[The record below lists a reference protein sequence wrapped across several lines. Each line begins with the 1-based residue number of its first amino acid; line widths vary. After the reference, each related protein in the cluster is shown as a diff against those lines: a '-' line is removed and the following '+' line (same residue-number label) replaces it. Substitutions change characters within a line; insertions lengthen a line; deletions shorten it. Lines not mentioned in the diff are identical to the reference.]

1 MINDSSFKELMHYKK
16 YKDLYDKNSI
26 EGVVSKYGAVLFTL
40 IICILI
46 NKVDIEDTNTII
58 RSLTKDI
65 AISLIG
71 LLGFVVTGLA
81 ILTSAISNKLMN
93 ILYQKGK
100 VEHIKKI
107 LLSFYLLSISI
118 GICIVLNLLLYVI
131 SFFYIDINIYLFIL
145 VTLVCSYLLIFI
157 IFYSI
162 ALVGNCVQIFTII
175 NMPIIEK
182 DDLSKEEKA
191 IFESLRIT
199 TIEKI
204 LLLIDDLDS
213 KQRLEMYRTT
223 MIELID
229 GKFQDEIKRA
239 RIKKY
244 LYEHIGKDNDK

>member
-1 MINDSSFKELMHYKK
+1 
-16 YKDLYDKNSI
+16 
-26 EGVVSKYGAVLFTL
+26 
-40 IICILI
+40 
-46 NKVDIEDTNTII
+46 
-58 RSLTKDI
+58 
-65 AISLIG
+65 
-71 LLGFVVTGLA
+71 
-81 ILTSAISNKLMN
+81 
-93 ILYQKGK
+93 
-100 VEHIKKI
+100 
-107 LLSFYLLSISI
+107 
-118 GICIVLNLLLYVI
+118 
-131 SFFYIDINIYLFIL
+131 
-145 VTLVCSYLLIFI
+145 
-157 IFYSI
+157 
-162 ALVGNCVQIFTII
+162 
-175 NMPIIEK
+175 MPIIEK